1 MPNTPILTVE
11 VKEIRPCPDG
21 TFNVVLNG
29 AGCDLNFNVDAIIA
43 MGLLPPCDDHIHI
56 VKWVDGAID
65 AVHCPCLYDDLMS
78 CAVQIELLGK
88 TWKDLNFPLLDHF
101 TGRIGMTRRRIGP
114 ISPGM
119 AGSWSWETRPT
130 HGRCAVACSDCTDV
144 QREPSR
150 TVAFEDLYRYVPII
164 RRADTLYH
172 AVQWR
177 PDDDSKSA
185 TRFQQVKT
193 FVDQHSACDFS
204 IHHQTTTDRLIIR
217 RHDRSVPIVMEMGE
231 WLIAEVET
239 SQLTVVTPAEYN
251 ARYCEAP

>member
-1 MPNTPILTVE
+1 MPDTPSSTVKVE
-11 VKEIRPCPDG
+11 EIRPCPDG
-21 TFNVVLNG
+21 TYNIVLEG
-29 AGCDLNFNVDAIIA
+29 ANFDLNFTGQALVDLGVLTPMPGAVGGYGA
-43 MGLLPPCDDHIHI
+43 APGVRWRDVVADR
-56 VKWVDGAID
+56 VNFVD
-65 AVHCPCLYDDLMS
+65 V
-78 CAVQIELLGK
+78 
-88 TWKDLNFPLLDHF
+88 
-101 TGRIGMTRRRIGP
+101 
-114 ISPGM
+114 
-119 AGSWSWETRPT
+119 RP
-130 HGRCAVACSDCTDV
+130 
-144 QREPSR
+144 EPSR

-239 SQLTVVTPAEYN
+239 GQLAVVTPAEYN
-251 ARYCEAP
+251 ARYREAP